1 MKPFPA
7 LPVDFSAPAAAGVF
21 RLPPDRIAA
30 VSSAA
35 RSAGCC
41 VRHIDLQGARGKAD
55 VLARIAAALD
65 FPAWFGHNWDALAD
79 CLADLGWLP
88 PDAGYVFILEGCSGR
103 EDALPILLEILE
115 QAVADWLERD
125 VALWVLLAG
134 DGGAAT

>member
-1 MKPFPA
+1 MRTLPA
-7 LPVDFSAPAAAGVF
+7 LPLDFSAPAAAGVF
-21 RLPPDRIAA
+21 LLPSDCVET
-30 VSSAA
+30 VSNAA
-35 RSAGCC
+35 RAAGCC
-41 VRHIDLQGARGKAD
+41 VRLIDLHGARGKAD
-55 VLARIAAALD
+55 LLARIAAALD

-125 VALWVLLAG
+125 VALWVLLAE
-134 DGGAAT
+134 DDGAAA